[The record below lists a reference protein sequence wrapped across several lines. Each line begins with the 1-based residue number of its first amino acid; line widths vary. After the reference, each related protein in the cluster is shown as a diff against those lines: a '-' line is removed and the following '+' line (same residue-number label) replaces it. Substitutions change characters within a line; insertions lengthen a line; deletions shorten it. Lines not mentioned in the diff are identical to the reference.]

1 MKNNKAPS
9 PTGVRT
15 ELREM
20 IETIGGEGVLLSLL
34 EKFYLRMSEDII
46 VGFFFDGKDLKKI
59 ARLQAN
65 FMLAASGL
73 NPNYAG
79 RSPSTA
85 HIALAPILSGA
96 HITALHSH
104 QGREFFLGQPQA
116 RSQCTELMPTLLF
129 FIATARCLI
138 KRCTPKP
145 GRKPIKTIRLI
156 VKKDRRAQK
165 SDFLFKRS
173 QNEQ

>member
-85 HIALAPILSGA
+85 HIALAPILSG
-96 HITALHSH
+96 H
-104 QGREFFLGQPQA
+104 F
-116 RSQCTELMPTLLF
+116 
-129 FIATARCLI
+129 
-138 KRCTPKP
+138 
-145 GRKPIKTIRLI
+145 
-156 VKKDRRAQK
+156 DRR
-165 SDFLFKRS
+165 LVILRELL
-173 QNEQ
+173 NEAGLAPSLIERWIQVGCNDLLLYLK